1 MLRKSHIVLIYV
13 KNVFLWD
20 ILVNMFK
27 GITNIRLDTKGRLTI
42 PTKYRPIIHEQSN
55 SKMVITI
62 DSEEK
67 CLLSTP
73 ALLGKIQQ
81 KSMIYQVLI
90 KMQEESK
97 DYLIG
102 YAEDI
107 DLDGNGRILLSKPL
121 RSFAEM
127 TKQVTMI
134 GQGEKFEIWSNDI
147 WEKRVT
153 TLLEETEETEESI
166 LMDIKI

>member
-1 MLRKSHIVLIYV
+1 MV

-20 ILVNMFK
+20 ILVSMFK

-67 CLLSTP
+67 CLLLYPSTSWK
-73 ALLGKIQQ
+73 KIQEKINDLPSFNKNARRIQ
-81 KSMIYQVLI
+81 RL
-90 KMQEESK
+90 
-97 DYLIG
+97 LIG
-102 YAEDI
+102 HAEDL
-107 DLDGNGRILLSKPL
+107 DLDGNGRILLSRPL

-153 TLLEETEETEESI
+153 TWRAEETEDAEESI

>member
-1 MLRKSHIVLIYV
+1 MV

-67 CLLSTP
+67 CLLLYPSTSWK
-73 ALLGKIQQ
+73 KIQQ
-81 KSMIYQVLI
+81 KINDLPSFNKNARRIQRL
-90 KMQEESK
+90 
-97 DYLIG
+97 LIG
-102 YAEDI
+102 HAEDL

-153 TLLEETEETEESI
+153 TWRAEETEDVEESI

>member
-1 MLRKSHIVLIYV
+1 MV
-13 KNVFLWD
+13 KNAFLWD

-67 CLLSTP
+67 CLLLYPSTSWK
-73 ALLGKIQQ
+73 KIQQ
-81 KSMIYQVLI
+81 KINDLPSFNKNARRIQRL
-90 KMQEESK
+90 
-97 DYLIG
+97 LIG
-102 YAEDI
+102 HAEDL

-127 TKQVTMI
+127 IKQVTMI

-153 TLLEETEETEESI
+153 TWRAEETEDTEESI

>member
-1 MLRKSHIVLIYV
+1 MV

-67 CLLSTP
+67 CLLLYPSTSWK
-73 ALLGKIQQ
+73 KIQQ
-81 KSMIYQVLI
+81 KINDLPSFNKNARRIQRL
-90 KMQEESK
+90 
-97 DYLIG
+97 LIG
-102 YAEDI
+102 HAEDL

-121 RSFAEM
+121 RLFAEM

-147 WEKRVT
+147 WEKRVSAWRA
-153 TLLEETEETEESI
+153 EETEESEESI

>member
-1 MLRKSHIVLIYV
+1 MV
-13 KNVFLWD
+13 KNAFLWD

-55 SKMVITI
+55 SKMVVTI

-67 CLLSTP
+67 CLLLYPSTSWK
-73 ALLGKIQQ
+73 KIQQ
-81 KSMIYQVLI
+81 KINDLPSFNKNARRIQRL
-90 KMQEESK
+90 
-97 DYLIG
+97 LIG
-102 YAEDI
+102 HAEDL

-153 TLLEETEETEESI
+153 TWRAEETEETEESI

>member
-1 MLRKSHIVLIYV
+1 MV
-13 KNVFLWD
+13 KNAFLWD

-55 SKMVITI
+55 SKMVVTI

-67 CLLSTP
+67 CLLLYPSTSWK
-73 ALLGKIQQ
+73 KIQQ
-81 KSMIYQVLI
+81 KINDLPSFNKNARRIQRL
-90 KMQEESK
+90 
-97 DYLIG
+97 LIG
-102 YAEDI
+102 HAEDL

-147 WEKRVT
+147 WEKRVMT
-153 TLLEETEETEESI
+153 WRAEETEETEESI